1 MSFKDPCNVT
11 LILLSDLKNCIFFT
25 KNFLIIYLFRIIF
38 LLRNSEKILPKRIIK
53 NYLLIILL
61 SVRNKDSE
69 KTMIKSYRFLDEPF
83 GSKRAYK

>member
-11 LILLSDLKNCIFFT
+11 FNSSFRFEKLYIFHKEFSH
-25 KNFLIIYLFRIIF
+25 NLFRIIF